1 MSHTEAQTFVSR
13 APLAVDAKEEERVAF
28 IQRTY
33 LHLGLAILAFVAVEY
48 ALLKSYISIVILNLA
63 FGGRINWLIFL
74 GLFMLVGGVANRWAQ
89 SDASPRM
96 QYLGLGLYI
105 LAEAVIFVPLMFVA
119 ASYSTEAVIPSAA
132 IMTLTVFGGL
142 SAIVFILKK
151 DFSFL
156 RMGLTVAGMLA
167 LGLIAAA
174 ILIGFDLGVLFS
186 VAMIGLAAGYVLYY
200 TSNVLNH
207 YRTDQ
212 HVAASLALFATIALM
227 FWYIL
232 RLLLQLR
239 RK

>member
-1 MSHTEAQTFVSR
+1 MAI
-13 APLAVDAKEEERVAF
+13 DAIEEERVAF

-33 LHLGLAILAFVAVEY
+33 LHLGMAILAFVALEY
-48 ALLKSYISIVILNLA
+48 ALLRSSVSIAILNFVFA
-63 FGGRINWLIFL
+63 GRINWLIIL
-74 GLFMLVGGVANRWAQ
+74 GLFMLVGWIANRWAM
-89 SDASPRM
+89 SAASPGM

-105 LAEAVIFVPLMFVA
+105 LAEAVIFLPLMFVA
-119 ASYSTEAVIPSAA
+119 AFYSTENVIPSAA
-132 IMTLTVFGGL
+132 IMTLSAFGGL
-142 SAIVFILKK
+142 TAVVFILKK

-167 LGLIAAA
+167 LGLIAAS

-232 RLLLQLR
+232 RLLLQLKR
-239 RK
+239 R